1 MDDAAKDNLV
11 GAQPGGER
19 LVLEVRWLGRIGYD
33 EALKLQRVLL
43 AEILAAREQPTL
55 AVRRAG
61 ILLMLEHSAVI
72 TVSRRPTAAGNLVAS
87 AEKLAKLGVAV
98 VETDRG
104 GDITYHGPG
113 QLVCY
118 PILDLNMLTLRLHEY
133 MRALEQAVIST
144 CAVAGVVAKRDATA
158 TGVWVPADES
168 GPARKICAMGIRVSR
183 WISMHG
189 LALNVTTDL
198 AHFDLIVPCGLA
210 GRPVT
215 SLERELSRSA
225 RAPSLTDVWPV
236 LAKALAQ
243 ELGCTLKMDE

>member
-1 MDDAAKDNLV
+1 MDEAAKDIPA
-11 GAQPGGER
+11 GAEPRGER
-19 LVLEVRWLGRIGYD
+19 PVLEVRWLGRIGYD
-33 EALKLQRVLL
+33 ETLQLQRSLVE
-43 AEILAAREQPTL
+43 EILAARDQPAL
-55 AVRRAG
+55 AARRAG
-61 ILLMLEHSAVI
+61 ILLMLEHPAVI

-87 AEKLAKLGVAV
+87 AEQLAKLGVVV

-113 QLVCY
+113 QLLCY

-133 MRALEQAVIST
+133 MRVLEQAVIST

-189 LALNVTTDL
+189 LALNVRTDL
-198 AHFDLIVPCGLA
+198 ANFDLIVPCGLA

-215 SLERELSRSA
+215 SLERELSPSA
-225 RAPSLTDVWPV
+225 PAPLLTEVWPV
-236 LAKALAQ
+236 LAKALAR
-243 ELGCTLKMDE
+243 ELDCTLKMD

>member
-1 MDDAAKDNLV
+1 
-11 GAQPGGER
+11 
-19 LVLEVRWLGRIGYD
+19 
-33 EALKLQRVLL
+33 
-43 AEILAAREQPTL
+43 
-55 AVRRAG
+55 
-61 ILLMLEHSAVI
+61 
-72 TVSRRPTAAGNLVAS
+72 
-87 AEKLAKLGVAV
+87 
-98 VETDRG
+98 
-104 GDITYHGPG
+104 
-113 QLVCY
+113 
-118 PILDLNMLTLRLHEY
+118 
-133 MRALEQAVIST
+133 
-144 CAVAGVVAKRDATA
+144 
-158 TGVWVPADES
+158 VWVPADES